1 VSTSPKVVLL
11 FDAVHLPVAE
21 LGSKA
26 ATLARLAAA
35 RFPVPVGLVITTSAG
50 PLPASK
56 LAASVR
62 AGLESLGL
70 PASTRYA
77 VRSSAAAEDLPGT
90 SYAGQYETFL
100 DVPVDAV
107 IDAVDRCRQ
116 AAASAR
122 VAAYRAG
129 RGERTP
135 SEPGIAVLVQ
145 PMVQAVAAGVAFTAN
160 PLTGDRNETIV
171 TAVRGLGERLVSGQA
186 SGDEWSI
193 RGHTAASRRATEA
206 AITVQQAVAVAD
218 LARRV
223 QAELGGPQDIEWAL
237 DAETTGGLMLL
248 QARPMTALPDPVDW
262 TPPGP
267 GRWMR
272 NFRLGEWLPEPMTP
286 LFADWLMPRIEDG
299 YLDGMRDTV
308 GAVVPFRYASVNG
321 WYYNAIP
328 VPTPALLAA
337 AVARSRGRILPIV
350 FNAIIRVSHN
360 PVAADRAVLG
370 ALYRTW
376 RDAEL
381 PAYRRLIQDGQ
392 AQLPAVDDRE
402 VAGIVDRVGRAAGRQ
417 LWFLAILGGSAWKM
431 EARLTQFAT
440 QHLSQLARDN
450 GPLADGAQVLLR
462 ALPGVDPSMPAS
474 AVFSADWYWPTA
486 SDHEANEHGT
496 SAPSP
501 HPGDSDRRQRLAEQR
516 ETAET
521 ACVAALSTTP
531 RLLVEFT
538 SLLEV
543 TRRYTVI
550 REEQASTL
558 TLGWPLLRACALRLG
573 EASIRTG
580 SLTEAQQVF
589 FLTRAELDDPAPHVA
604 LVEERQARWQRQR
617 LLPAPLTLGKPPPL
631 VGDPLARAVERARG
645 TTPIPAGAIVGQPAS
660 SGRASG
666 RVRLITDPGQFS
678 SFQPGEVLLA
688 RSTAP
693 AWTPLFAIAAA
704 VVTDGGALAAHA
716 SIVAREYGIPAVVGT
731 GDATTRLTTG
741 QHVTVDGTTGT
752 VTLTQTQ
759 TRRPAFAS
767 PDLSWVGTSELSA
780 RQGGEVSD

>member
-1 VSTSPKVVLL
+1 LVVSL
-11 FDAVHLPVAE
+11 FDTADLPVE
-21 LGSKA
+21 QLGSKA

-35 RFPVPVGLVITTSAG
+35 GFPVPPGLVITTGAG
-50 PLPASK
+50 PLPASQ
-56 LAASVR
+56 LAGPVR

-70 PASTRYA
+70 PASSRYA
-77 VRSSAAAEDLPGT
+77 VRSSAAAEDLPGI

-107 IDAVDRCRQ
+107 INAVDRCRQ

-129 RGERTP
+129 RGDTTP
-135 SEPGIAVLVQ
+135 TETGIEVLVQ
-145 PMVQAVAAGVAFTAN
+145 PMVHALAAGVAFTAN

-186 SGDEWSI
+186 VGDEWSI
-193 RGHTAASRRATEA
+193 RGHTATPRRVTETP
-206 AITVQQAVAVAD
+206 ITAEQAVAVAD

-237 DAETTGGLMLL
+237 DADATRGLMLL

-267 GRWMR
+267 GLWMR

-328 VPTPALLAA
+328 VPTPALLAK
-337 AVARSRGRILPIV
+337 AVARSRGRIVPIV
-350 FNAIIRVSHN
+350 FNAIIRVSRN

-370 ALYRTW
+370 PLYRTW
-376 RDAEL
+376 RDTEL
-381 PAYRRLIQDGQ
+381 PAYRRLIQDGR
-392 AQLPAVDDRE
+392 AQLPTADDHE
-402 VAGIVDRVGRAAGRQ
+402 VRQIVDGVGQAAGRQ

-431 EARLTQFAT
+431 EARLARFAT
-440 QHLSQLARDN
+440 KHLPQLARDN
-450 GPLADGAQVLLR
+450 GPLADGVQVLLR

-486 SDHEANEHGT
+486 SDYAANEHGT
-496 SAPSP
+496 SAVTP
-501 HPGDSDRRQRLAEQR
+501 HASDSGRTQRLAEQR
-516 ETAET
+516 ESAEADCLT
-521 ACVAALSTTP
+521 ALSTTP
-531 RLLVEFT
+531 RLLVEFA

-543 TRRYTVI
+543 TRRYTVT

-558 TLGWPLLRACALRLG
+558 TLGWPLLRACALRFG
-573 EASIRTG
+573 ESAVRTG
-580 SLTEAQQVF
+580 SLTDAQQVF
-589 FLTRAELDDPAPHVA
+589 FLTRGELDDPAPHGA

-617 LLPAPLTLGKPPPL
+617 LLPAPLTLGQPPRL
-631 VGDPLARAVERARG
+631 VGDPLARAVEHARG

-666 RVRLITDPGQFS
+666 RVRLITEPGQFS

-731 GDATTRLTTG
+731 GDATTRLATG
-741 QHVTVDGTTGT
+741 QHVTVDGTTGI
-752 VTLTQTQ
+752 VTLT
-759 TRRPAFAS
+759 
-767 PDLSWVGTSELSA
+767 
-780 RQGGEVSD
+780 

>member
-1 VSTSPKVVLL
+1 MSTSPLVVSL
-11 FDAVHLPVAE
+11 FDAADLPVE
-21 LGSKA
+21 QLGSKA

-35 RFPVPVGLVITTSAG
+35 GFPVPPGLVITTGAG
-50 PLPASK
+50 PLPASQ
-56 LAASVR
+56 LATSLR
-62 AGLESLGL
+62 TGLESLRL

-107 IDAVDRCRQ
+107 LDAVDQCRQ
-116 AAASAR
+116 AAVSAR

-129 RGERTP
+129 RGDQTP
-135 SEPGIAVLVQ
+135 SEPEIAVLVQ
-145 PMVQAVAAGVAFTAN
+145 PMVHALAAGVAFTAN
-160 PLTGDRNETIV
+160 PLTGDRNESIV
-171 TAVRGLGERLVSGQA
+171 TAVHGLGERLVNGQA
-186 SGDEWSI
+186 AGDEWSI
-193 RGHTAASRRATEA
+193 RGHTATQRRVTET
-206 AITVQQAVAVAD
+206 AITATQAVAVAA

-223 QAELGGPQDIEWAL
+223 AAELGGPQDIEWAL
-237 DAETTGGLMLL
+237 DANPTRGLTLL

-286 LFADWLMPRIEDG
+286 LFADWLLPRIEDG

-328 VPTPALLAA
+328 VPTPALLAT

-350 FNAIIRVSHN
+350 FNAIIRVSRN

-370 ALYRTW
+370 PLYRTW
-376 RDAEL
+376 RDTEL
-381 PAYRRLIQDGQ
+381 PAYRRLIQDWQ
-392 AQLPAVDDRE
+392 AQLPLVDDHE
-402 VAGIVDRVGRAAGRQ
+402 VAEIVDRVGQAAGRQ
-417 LWFLAILGGSAWKM
+417 LWFMAILGGSAWKM
-431 EARLTQFAT
+431 EARLAQFANR
-440 QHLSQLARDN
+440 HLPQLGRDN
-450 GPLADGAQVLLR
+450 GPLADGVQVLLR

-486 SDHEANEHGT
+486 SDHTAT
-496 SAPSP
+496 AVTAQQ
-501 HPGDSDRRQRLAEQR
+501 SDAERTRRLAEQR
-516 ETAET
+516 ESAEA
-521 ACVAALSTTP
+521 ACLAALSTTP
-531 RLLVEFT
+531 ALLAQFT

-543 TRRYTVI
+543 TRHYTVI

-573 EASIRTG
+573 EAAVRSGTLID
-580 SLTEAQQVF
+580 AQNVF
-589 FLTRAELDDPAPHVA
+589 FLTRAELDDSTPHLAV
-604 LVEERQARWQRQR
+604 VEERQARWQRQR
-617 LLPAPLTLGKPPPL
+617 LFPAPLTLGKAPRL

-645 TTPIPAGAIVGQPAS
+645 TTTIPAGAIVGQPAS
-660 SGRASG
+660 TGRATG
-666 RVRLITDPGQFS
+666 RIRLMTDPSQFS

-688 RSTAP
+688 RNTAP

-741 QHVTVDGTTGT
+741 QYVTVDGTTGI
-752 VTLTQTQ
+752 VTLTQSLTPV
-759 TRRPAFAS
+759 THGPT
-767 PDLSWVGTSELSA
+767 G
-780 RQGGEVSD
+780 

>member
-1 VSTSPKVVLL
+1 MSTWPTVVSL
-11 FDAVHLPVAE
+11 FDAVDLPEAE

-35 RFPVPVGLVITTSAG
+35 GFPIPVGLVVISGANT
-50 PLPASK
+50 LPASQ
-56 LAASVR
+56 LAGPVR

-77 VRSSAAAEDLPGT
+77 VRSSAAAEDQPGT

-107 IDAVDRCRQ
+107 LDAVDRCRQ
-116 AAASAR
+116 AAGSAR
-122 VAAYRAG
+122 VEAYRAG
-129 RGERTP
+129 RGDTTP
-135 SEPGIAVLVQ
+135 SEPGMAVLVQ
-145 PMVQAVAAGVAFTAN
+145 PMVHAVAAGVAFTAN
-160 PLTGDRNETIV
+160 PLTGDRQESIV

-186 SGDEWSI
+186 AGDEWRI
-193 RGHTAASRRATEA
+193 RGHTVTQRRVTET
-206 AITVQQAVAVAD
+206 AITAKQALAVAD

-237 DAETTGGLMLL
+237 DADATRGLMLL
-248 QARPMTALPDPVDW
+248 QARPITALPDPVDW

-267 GRWMR
+267 GLWMR

-328 VPTPALLAA
+328 VPTPALLAT
-337 AVARSRGRILPIV
+337 AVARSRGRIIPIL
-350 FNAIIRVSHN
+350 FNAIVRVSRN

-370 ALYRTW
+370 ALYQTW
-376 RDAEL
+376 HDTEL
-381 PAYRRLIQDGQ
+381 PAYQRLIQDGQ
-392 AQLPAVDDRE
+392 AQLPAASDH
-402 VAGIVDRVGRAAGRQ
+402 ALAAIVDRVGQAAGRQ

-431 EARLTQFAT
+431 EARLARFAT
-440 QHLSQLARDN
+440 RHLPQLARDT
-450 GPLADGAQVLLR
+450 GPLADGVQVLLR
-462 ALPGVDPSMPAS
+462 ALPGIDPSMPAS

-486 SDHEANEHGT
+486 SDHKANAAT
-496 SAPSP
+496 P
-501 HPGDSDRRQRLAEQR
+501 HAGGSDRTQRLAQQR
-516 ETAET
+516 ESAE
-521 ACVAALSTTP
+521 ADCLAALSTAP
-531 RLLVEFT
+531 ALLATFT

-550 REEQASTL
+550 REKQASTL

-573 EASIRTG
+573 EASVRTG
-580 SLTEAQQVF
+580 SLTQAQQVF
-589 FLTRAELDDPAPHVA
+589 FQTRAELDDPTPHVA
-604 LVEERQARWQRQR
+604 LVEGRQARWQRQR
-617 LLPAPLTLGKPPPL
+617 LLPAPLTLGKPPRL
-631 VGDPLARAVERARG
+631 VGDPLARAVKRARG

-660 SGRASG
+660 TGRATG
-666 RVRLITDPGQFS
+666 QVRLITDPDQFS

-741 QHVTVDGTTGT
+741 QQVTVDGTTGT
-752 VTLTQTQ
+752 VTLAESGN
-759 TRRPAFAS
+759 P
-767 PDLSWVGTSELSA
+767 
-780 RQGGEVSD
+780 